1 MQEREF
7 RVGRQRRPRS
17 VQWVQRGKWFFEQ
30 LDGDGKHITAR
41 CDPIT
46 RSEMTYRGDR
56 FESGEW

>member
-1 MQEREF
+1 MQEREL
-7 RVGRQRRPRS
+7 RVGRQRRHRS

-30 LDGDGKHITAR
+30 LDGDGKYITAR

-46 RSEMTYRGDR
+46 RSEMTYHGDR